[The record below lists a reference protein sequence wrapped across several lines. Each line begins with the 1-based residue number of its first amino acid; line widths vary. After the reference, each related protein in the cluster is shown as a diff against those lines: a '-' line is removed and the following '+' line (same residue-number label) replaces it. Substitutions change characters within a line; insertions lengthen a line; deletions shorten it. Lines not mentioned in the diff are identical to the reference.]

1 MVANL
6 TLQPATPG
14 ENDVVLGGTS
24 AFVASDDTDAEVA
37 AKRVQFRVADLR
49 SRILNAPVTSAVNGL
64 SLPTGSDVKLIQ
76 LTSGGAALIDVPSG
90 GQGGGGDITAVT
102 AGSGLT
108 GGGTTGAVTLAV
120 GNLPTSQITSGRF
133 AVARLGTGAAS
144 GSTFLRGDRTWA
156 TPPAGGADGV
166 VSGITHV
173 YDNGDITT
181 TLTRT
186 IGVPL
191 SDSDHVPHWFDSPG
205 VPSALLGQF
214 GDWYIDI
221 SPTDSTYVAQVY
233 NKTGASTW
241 TLGFG
246 IPVPG
251 GGGGGGGGAGSES
264 FPLGTGSVQTGG
276 TFNDSDIL
284 TLGALAQIPMGG
296 INSFTTISVRFGAL
310 PTTKDDDI
318 GVRASARGSSSDE
331 VNFWRSGTALAWSA
345 TFTPATGTNFV
356 YVINGSTGGG
366 GMGSGDITAVIA
378 GTGLDGGATTGDA
391 VLNVTDPYSA
401 AEKSKLLGIEAG
413 AEVNIGEEFTNT
425 EKIKLIGIEDSADQN
440 LTTEEFQDAVGA
452 MAGNNLAYDDV
463 NGMLSATGGGGASF
477 EIRNNGSAVSSSF
490 DFVNF
495 AANVTASVSGSGV
508 NIVGTGG
515 GAGGDGIPTRQQL
528 GSATTAA
535 AATALSLSTPIV
547 ASNLYMLTAK
557 GDDTQTLLE
566 HVFFGW
572 ELLALTAVT
581 TVPTAVNNSYTAM
594 AAREDV
600 TISSSGVTVV
610 RLWRN
615 TNSLLWV
622 KDSRSDLLV
631 VTLYH
636 IDLHSGA
643 GADGSSYALLFIRS
657 TGTPATP
664 PGSGIAFTQGAIS
677 TVPPGYSLSP
687 PTGTAP
693 LYAFIVGHNGTNDTI
708 SVRLPAIAF
717 GSGGGGTGLTTVAT
731 SGQFTGDGTVAD
743 PIFIDAVSAHL
754 ITSGTLNTGR
764 LPVVPI
770 DKGGTGA
777 TNGTTALS
785 NLGAGTA
792 AERDVGAVSGNLAA
806 LDAGGRIPT
815 ARLASGTA
823 DNTRFLRGDQTW
835 GVPAGGGGGSGTPSD
850 AQPANVTGTSAAGTD
865 SDYSRGDH
873 AHTVDLDTTMAFTSG
888 VLGVNVHDVIEHLSE
903 HIRYFTTSSSFPNAE
918 ATVGQAYNTSDFQK
932 NISHIKATFLVPS
945 GGANYVAR
953 ILRVSGGNQVLE
965 VLGTSAQITPHGE
978 VEGRTFRFTD
988 SGNDV
993 GVALA
998 PNVRIAIV
1006 ISRLGS
1012 GGSAASLAINGSQ
1025 ASASPDKTYDDAD
1038 MDFMLANDVVYQ
1050 HENPGVGTNTHTH
1063 GSDIRANI
1071 GIYYNLSYN
1080 HGSLVGG
1087 TIVTANPT
1095 GTDGDDLTRIAID
1108 GTNYVI
1114 PAGGGTAFDIHDD
1127 VAVQST
1133 VADADRFVFS
1143 DEGSAGDPMKY
1154 VTATNLATYMEQEV
1168 SLDAARITSGAF
1180 STVRIANN
1188 AITTAKIAAEAITHT
1203 KMGADSVD
1211 GDNVANN
1218 TLGPANFH
1226 ADNSAGFDNIWA
1238 IEGPADMASGHWFSP
1253 ADFRVHIGADQG
1265 SAFDIHGD
1273 VLTAATIT
1281 DADHL
1286 VFSDESVTGEPMR
1299 YTSAG
1304 NLAIYLNGVIQLTA
1318 SQITSGAFLT
1328 ARIPDLSATKIT
1340 TGTFHQ
1346 QRVPGLPASRISS
1359 GMLGRDRLGAGI
1371 DILGDVTKY
1380 LRGDS
1385 TWAVP
1390 PSTFDIHD
1398 GVTTLATPAN
1408 SDRLVFSD
1416 ENVTGDPMRYATIG
1430 HLVSHVAT
1438 NVFLNTSRITA
1449 GILDTDRMG
1458 SGTATSTTYLR
1469 GDSTWAIP
1477 AGGADFDLHD
1487 DVTNSATVV
1496 DADRFVFSD
1505 ESTAGDPMRYTT
1517 AANFADYL
1525 QQEVSLNADR
1535 LTSGVISTARQG
1547 ERHGRASTTFLRGDR
1562 TWSAA
1567 PAAAR

>member
-1 MVANL
+1 M
-6 TLQPATPG
+6 
-14 ENDVVLGGTS
+14 
-24 AFVASDDTDAEVA
+24 
-37 AKRVQFRVADLR
+37 
-49 SRILNAPVTSAVNGL
+49 
-64 SLPTGSDVKLIQ
+64 
-76 LTSGGAALIDVPSG
+76 
-90 GQGGGGDITAVT
+90 
-102 AGSGLT
+102 
-108 GGGTTGAVTLAV
+108 
-120 GNLPTSQITSGRF
+120 
-133 AVARLGTGAAS
+133 
-144 GSTFLRGDRTWA
+144 
-156 TPPAGGADGV
+156 
-166 VSGITHV
+166 
-173 YDNGDITT
+173 
-181 TLTRT
+181 
-186 IGVPL
+186 
-191 SDSDHVPHWFDSPG
+191 
-205 VPSALLGQF
+205 
-214 GDWYIDI
+214 
-221 SPTDSTYVAQVY
+221 
-233 NKTGASTW
+233 
-241 TLGFG
+241 
-246 IPVPG
+246 
-251 GGGGGGGGAGSES
+251 
-264 FPLGTGSVQTGG
+264 
-276 TFNDSDIL
+276 
-284 TLGALAQIPMGG
+284 
-296 INSFTTISVRFGAL
+296 
-310 PTTKDDDI
+310 
-318 GVRASARGSSSDE
+318 
-331 VNFWRSGTALAWSA
+331 
-345 TFTPATGTNFV
+345 
-356 YVINGSTGGG
+356 
-366 GMGSGDITAVIA
+366 
-378 GTGLDGGATTGDA
+378 
-391 VLNVTDPYSA
+391 
-401 AEKSKLLGIEAG
+401 
-413 AEVNIGEEFTNT
+413 
-425 EKIKLIGIEDSADQN
+425 
-440 LTTEEFQDAVGA
+440 
-452 MAGNNLAYDDV
+452 
-463 NGMLSATGGGGASF
+463 
-477 EIRNNGSAVSSSF
+477 
-490 DFVNF
+490 
-495 AANVTASVSGSGV
+495 
-508 NIVGTGG
+508 
-515 GAGGDGIPTRQQL
+515 
-528 GSATTAA
+528 
-535 AATALSLSTPIV
+535 
-547 ASNLYMLTAK
+547 
-557 GDDTQTLLE
+557 
-566 HVFFGW
+566 
-572 ELLALTAVT
+572 
-581 TVPTAVNNSYTAM
+581 
-594 AAREDV
+594 
-600 TISSSGVTVV
+600 
-610 RLWRN
+610 
-615 TNSLLWV
+615 
-622 KDSRSDLLV
+622 
-631 VTLYH
+631 
-636 IDLHSGA
+636 
-643 GADGSSYALLFIRS
+643 
-657 TGTPATP
+657 
-664 PGSGIAFTQGAIS
+664 
-677 TVPPGYSLSP
+677 
-687 PTGTAP
+687 
-693 LYAFIVGHNGTNDTI
+693 GHNGTNDTI

-835 GVPAGGGGGSGTPSD
+835 SVPAGGGGGSGTPSD

-903 HIRYFTTSSSFPNAE
+903 HIRYFTNSSSFPNAE

-1038 MDFMLANDVVYQ
+1038 MDFVLANDVVYQ

-1535 LTSGVISTARQG
+1535 LTSGVISTARL
-1547 ERHGRASTTFLRGDR
+1547 ASGTASSATFLRGDR
-1562 TWSAA
+1562 TWSAPGGGATAERLMRQEIWSADEGVGSYRHVCGRRFLIVAIGATRLQYKRRYGAIRIRRWLCVSETCHLQTNTSLHALNRQLSLLNSSTILLLWRRMARIGWDNPVMRLTPPSADASTYIYALCRRSDA
-1567 PAAAR
+1567 PLAAMCYPVAQKARSHGTDRGIEGGGGDAHARARGRAGGDGDLPLGGCAGRERRGGRRSDGGDRPQAGDDHAGGEPEGGGASAMPGPGGEGGEPLMPELLRIAFGNIHEPWGVCNGGSSSQRSTYPARLATIEALSARGPRAFRDSRRHTLPTVPISATR